1 MSARESLERIRAELA
16 KLEGPGLSKGAGRS
30 FRDHQRC
37 KAHAAFC
44 AGVDQLLLEGWS
56 MRRLAQ
62 HMQVDPVT
70 LKDWYEQGDRQRSQ
84 LPAWALAALPASAR
98 AAVLRVELGWSDP
111 PPSSSERTGT
121 DG

>member
-1 MSARESLERIRAELA
+1 MSARESLELIRAELA
-16 KLEGPGLSKGAGRS
+16 KLERPGLAKGEGRS

-44 AGVDQLLLEGWS
+44 AGVETLLVDGWS
-56 MRRLAQ
+56 MRRIAQ

-84 LPAWALAALPASAR
+84 LPAWALAALPAGAR
-98 AAVLRVELGWSDP
+98 AAVMRAELGWSDP
-111 PPSSSERTGT
+111 PSSSGKTGT
-121 DG
+121 SG